1 MHLFAQRTVSTAA
14 SFAAVASSMFGGA
27 ALAQTQQPEAA
38 AAPTT
43 DVEAHDIRL
52 AATTAPAADTSA
64 ADASAADT
72 LAADATAGA
81 DAQAR
86 EDDSAWQD
94 QEGAGAQAQDDT
106 ASWQNQNGS
115 GAQVQDDAASFSPQ
129 ILNGHRHNEVGN
141 VGAQINKAVTYNA
154 ARTAAAANDWGL
166 SSQGNGL
173 SSGAVTSASGE
184 VAKPAEGT
192 LTSEFGMR
200 WGSMHNGV
208 DIANG
213 IGTPIYAAMAG
224 TVIDSGPASGF
235 GNWIRIQHDDGS
247 ITVYGHM
254 ATLNV
259 SVGERVSAGQQ
270 IAGMGNEGFS
280 TGSHLHFEYRPGGGA
295 PADPMPLFNQNGIS
309 L

>member
-43 DVEAHDIRL
+43 DVEAQDIRL

-94 QEGAGAQAQDDT
+94 QEGAGAQ
-106 ASWQNQNGS
+106 
-115 GAQVQDDAASFSPQ
+115 VQDDAASFSPQ

-154 ARTAAAANDWGL
+154 ARTAAAASDWGL

>member
-43 DVEAHDIRL
+43 DVEAQDIRL

-64 ADASAADT
+64 ADATAADT

-86 EDDSAWQD
+86 EDDSAWQGQD
-94 QEGAGAQAQDDT
+94 GA
-106 ASWQNQNGS
+106 

-166 SSQGNGL
+166 SSQGNDL

>member
-43 DVEAHDIRL
+43 DVEAQDIRL

-94 QEGAGAQAQDDT
+94 QEGA
-106 ASWQNQNGS
+106 